1 MEDGLSKR
9 ERVGLNVRRGRAS
22 RAAELIV
29 HAEQSGVS
37 TAWMT
42 MGAMGSDT
50 LTLYAAA
57 AVETE
62 TIKLGTSIIPA
73 FTREPFTIATQVL
86 VLDDIAPGRLL
97 LGVGISHGPTM
108 GGIYGV
114 PFDRPLSRLRE
125 YLQVLRP
132 VLHDG
137 EVEFRGEFYSVRG
150 RLPGAPGTPVLIS
163 ALGPKSFETA
173 GRADRMARS
182 PGHPIDYMHE
192 TALPAMERA
201 AREKAGRERPDLV
214 AHISIAFA
222 DTRARKPSKRP
233 VRNSPL
239 QPDALLP
246 EHVRDRRLSARLE
259 QRVQRTN
266 CSISL
271 YSPAT
276 RTASENNSISCS
288 TGFDRVIA
296 MPGFQCPDRTGEE
309 QRLIELLGRL

>member
-22 RAAELIV
+22 RAVELIA
-29 HAEQSGVS
+29 HAEKAGVS

-57 AVETE
+57 AVQTDS
-62 TIKLGTSIIPA
+62 INLGTSIIPA
-73 FTREPFTIATQVL
+73 FTREPFAVATQVL
-86 VLDDIAPGRLL
+86 VLDDLAPGRLQ
-97 LGVGISHGPTM
+97 LGIGISHGPTM

-132 VLHDG
+132 ILHEG

-173 GRADRMARS
+173 GELTDGAIS
-182 PGHPIDYMHE
+182 WVTPLDYMYE
-192 TALPAMERA
+192 TALPAMERGA
-201 AREKAGRERPDLV
+201 SKAGRERPDLV
-214 AHISIAFA
+214 AHISVAFSDSREEA
-222 DTRARKPSKRP
+222 YAASRKELGIYSQMPFYQQMFAGAGY
-233 VRNSPL
+233 PL
-239 QPDALLP
+239 GSNNEFSDDLLDQLVFVGD
-246 EHVRDRRLSARLE
+246 EDSVGARLNQLLDSGFE
-259 QRVQRTN
+259 QLLV
-266 CSISL
+266 
-271 YSPAT
+271 
-276 RTASENNSISCS
+276 
-288 TGFDRVIA
+288 
-296 MPGFQCPDRTGEE
+296 MPIPVSDRTGEE

>member
-173 GRADRMARS
+173 GELTDGAIS
-182 PGHPIDYMHE
+182 WVTPIDYMHE
-192 TALPAMERA
+192 TALPAMERGA
-201 AREKAGRERPDLV
+201 EKAGRERPDLV

-222 DTRARKPSKRP
+222 DTREEAFEASRKE
-233 VRNSPL
+233 L
-239 QPDALLP
+239 A
-246 EHVRDRRLSARLE
+246 
-259 QRVQRTN
+259 
-266 CSISL
+266 L
-271 YSPAT
+271 YSQMPFYQSMFAT
-276 RTASENNSISCS
+276 AGYPLGSNNEFSDELLDQLVLTGDEDSIGEQLDKLLDS
-288 TGFDRVIA
+288 GFDRVIA
-296 MPGFQCPDRTGEE
+296 MPIPVSDRTGEE

>member
-1 MEDGLSKR
+1 MEDGLSRR
-9 ERVGLNVRRGRAS
+9 ERVGFNVRRGRAG
-22 RAAELIV
+22 RAIELIAQ
-29 HAEQSGVS
+29 AEAAGVS

-57 AVETE
+57 AVQTDA
-62 TIKLGTSIIPA
+62 IKLGTSIIPA
-73 FTREPFTIATQVL
+73 FTREPFAVATQAL
-86 VLDDIAPGRLL
+86 VLDDLAPGRLL

-132 VLHDG
+132 ILHEG

-173 GRADRMARS
+173 GELTDGAIS
-182 PGHPIDYMHE
+182 WVTPLDYMHDV
-192 TALPAMERA
+192 ALPAMERGA
-201 AREKAGRERPDLV
+201 EKAGRERPDLV
-214 AHISIAFA
+214 AHISVAFA
-222 DTRARKPSKRP
+222 GSREEAYAAARKELGIYSQMPFYQQMFAGSGY
-233 VRNSPL
+233 PL
-239 QPDALLP
+239 GSNNEYSDELLDQLMLAGD
-246 EHVRDRRLSARLE
+246 EDSVGERLNQFLDS
-259 QRVQRTN
+259 
-266 CSISL
+266 
-271 YSPAT
+271 
-276 RTASENNSISCS
+276 
-288 TGFDRVIA
+288 GFDHLLV
-296 MPGFQCPDRTGEE
+296 MPIPVSDRAGEE